1 MKYGYAIC
9 EITAI
14 WSHRL
19 MVRTLDFQSNNRGS
33 IPLDSTKVDSTK
45 QTTSLI
51 KKNDKRMVKVNFTKE
66 HYAKLKELAFNML
79 MQNGTIQTK
88 FGQALTIV
96 DLMHTQ
102 TVNTLNSIRVAI
114 GKSIE
119 DLENK
124 DEWVASD
131 VQQET
136 LKVLKERKELVNL
149 IIGWKR
155 YNEYARESNA
165 KKEELKAQL
174 SALKE
179 SQKTPEDKIKE
190 LEAKLAE
197 FNTVEE
203 F

>member
-1 MKYGYAIC
+1 M
-9 EITAI
+9 T
-14 WSHRL
+14 
-19 MVRTLDFQSNNRGS
+19 
-33 IPLDSTKVDSTK
+33 
-45 QTTSLI
+45 
-51 KKNDKRMVKVNFTKE
+51 KVNFTKE

-102 TVNTLNSIRVAI
+102 TVNTLNGIRVAL

-119 DLENK
+119 ALKDK
-124 DEWVASD
+124 DEWVATD

-136 LKVLKERKELVNL
+136 LNILKERKELVNL